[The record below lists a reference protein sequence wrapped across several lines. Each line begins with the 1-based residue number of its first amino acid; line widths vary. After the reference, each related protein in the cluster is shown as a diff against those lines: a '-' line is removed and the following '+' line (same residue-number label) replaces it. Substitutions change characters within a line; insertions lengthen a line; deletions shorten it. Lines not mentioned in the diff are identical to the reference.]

1 MAMPVEFREFTPK
14 DSRNDL
20 ARRLEQAPHRHAE
33 AILATYELLERMHE
47 TGLIDMAN
55 GLLSARDTVVERA
68 TDVVSSRRS
77 VTALRLALIFGNLL
91 DTVDPDRVAE
101 VLLLQKNQPHTLW
114 TVIKHAV
121 ASYFRLVLITA
132 IELFRVFGRS
142 VHRRDSA

>member
-20 ARRLEQAPHRHAE
+20 ARRLEQAPHQHAE

-68 TDVVSSRRS
+68 TDVVSSRRA
-77 VTALRLALIFGNLL
+77 VTALRLATGSWAICWTLSIRTRRCRGPITPEEPAAYSL
-91 DTVDPDRVAE
+91 DGDQTR
-101 VLLLQKNQPHTLW
+101 
-114 TVIKHAV
+114 
-121 ASYFRLVLITA
+121 
-132 IELFRVFGRS
+132 GG
-142 VHRRDSA
+142 